1 MHNPASLFGP
11 ASDMETNESFMVSQ
25 AIACI
30 DSFTDA
36 FNARNLAGMDA
47 CLHFPH
53 IILSGE
59 RLVIWEVGCQLPAS
73 FFDDLERD
81 TGWNRTVYLDRHA
94 VLVSPRKVHLFV
106 EYSRNRADGSVITLH
121 KNLWVVTY
129 DGDRWGIKQR
139 SY

>member
-1 MHNPASLFGP
+1 MS
-11 ASDMETNESFMVSQ
+11 E

-36 FNARNLAGMDA
+36 FNARDLAGMDA

-59 RLVIWEVGCQLPAS
+59 QLVIWEEGRQLPAN
-73 FFDDLERD
+73 FFNDLERD
-81 TGWNRTVYLDRHA
+81 TGWHRTAYLRRQA

-129 DGDRWGIKQR
+129 DADRWGIKQR

>member
-1 MHNPASLFGP
+1 
-11 ASDMETNESFMVSQ
+11 MVSQ
-25 AIACI
+25 AISCI
-30 DSFTDA
+30 DAFTDA
-36 FNARNLAGMDA
+36 FNARDLARMDA

-59 RLVIWEVGCQLPAS
+59 QLVIWEAGGQLPAS
-73 FFDDLERD
+73 FFDDLERS
-81 TGWNRTVYLDRHA
+81 TGWDRTIYLEKRA
-94 VLVSPRKVHLFV
+94 VLVSPQKVHLFV

-129 DGDRWGIKQR
+129 DADRWGIKQR